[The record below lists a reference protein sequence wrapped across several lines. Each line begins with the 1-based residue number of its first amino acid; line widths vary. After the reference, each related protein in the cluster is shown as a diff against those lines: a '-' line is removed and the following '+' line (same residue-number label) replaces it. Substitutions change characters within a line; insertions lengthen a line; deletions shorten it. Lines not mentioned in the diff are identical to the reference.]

1 MQFQRTK
8 TYRYIRLLLH
18 KGIKWLSARISQR
31 NYQILVAIA
40 IGIVAGLA
48 AVVLKFSVATVREW
62 MQGNDPT
69 HGKIGFVF
77 FPIIGILLT
86 RLYLKYG
93 LRRPLDIGMVGLI
106 YAISRKKVN
115 LPSFETFAHLISS
128 SLTVGL
134 GGSVGLEAPIVRTGS
149 AIGSNL
155 ARLLRVGRKR
165 QTLFLACGAAAG
177 MAAIFNSPVAAVI
190 FAFEILITD
199 IGLPAFIPLLI
210 SAATGAVVARF
221 FYYEQLFYLPTQGW
235 SVETIPFF
243 VLTGIVCG
251 FYSTY
256 LIRSIPVFDGW
267 IIKIKRPLVRLLL
280 GGLALG
286 LLIFLMPP
294 LFGEGYKTI
303 NQLFQGNY
311 ANIMENSL
319 FYRFAENS
327 FWVIILFALVILMAK
342 AAATSFTIALGGNG
356 GVFAPSMFAGGTLG
370 FICAAAFNQLGFI
383 QLPVADFVAVG
394 MAGILSG
401 VIKSPLTGIF
411 LIAEITGGYSLF
423 VPLMIVSAISY
434 FVTFYFEP
442 QSIFTRTLYAK
453 GMWAPSH
460 EKDKVI
466 LQNMSLMPLVESNFS
481 VLHPKQ
487 TLGEF
492 VQIIAHSKRNLFP
505 VVDEDQEFLGI
516 ILLDDVREVMFQPP
530 QYAELLVADLL
541 HQPPAILQ
549 HDDPMEKVMGLFEE
563 HQAWNLP
570 VVKEGKYLGF
580 ISKSTILGHYRELLQ
595 DRSVSM

>member
-8 TYRYIRLLLH
+8 IYRYFRLLTH

-62 MQGNDPT
+62 MKGNDPT

-86 RLYLKYG
+86 RLYFRYG
-93 LRRPLDIGMVGLI
+93 LRRKLEIGSAGLI
-106 YAISRKKVN
+106 FAISRKKVN

-128 SLTVGL
+128 SLTVGF

-177 MAAIFNSPVAAVI
+177 LAAIFNSPVAGVI
-190 FAFEILITD
+190 FAFEVLITD

-221 FYYEQLFYLPTQGW
+221 FYYEQLFYLPTHGW
-235 SVETIPFF
+235 TAETIPFF
-243 VLTGIVCG
+243 VLTGIACG

-256 LIRSIPVFDGW
+256 LIRSIPVFEGL
-267 IIKIKRPLVRLLL
+267 ITKIQRPLVRLIL

-294 LFGEGYKTI
+294 LFGEGYETI
-303 NQLFQGNY
+303 NQLFQGSY
-311 ANIMENSL
+311 SKIMENSL
-319 FYRFAENS
+319 FYRFAGNS
-327 FWVIILFALVILMAK
+327 VWVIIGFAVAILMAK
-342 AAATSFTIALGGNG
+342 TAATSFTIALGGNG
-356 GVFAPSMFAGGTLG
+356 GIFAPSMFAGGTLG
-370 FICAAAFNQLGFI
+370 FILAATFNQLGFL

-394 MAGILSG
+394 MAGIMSG

-423 VPLMIVSAISY
+423 IPLMIVSAISY

-442 QSIFTRTLYAK
+442 HSIFTRTLYEK
-453 GMWAPSH
+453 GIWAPSH
-460 EKDKVI
+460 EKDKII
-466 LQNMSLMPLVESNFS
+466 LQNMDLLQLVESNFS
-481 VLHPKQ
+481 VLRPQQ

-492 VQIIAHSKRNLFP
+492 VKIIAQSKRNLFP
-505 VVDEDQEFLGI
+505 VVDEEEQFLGI
-516 ILLDDVREVMFQPP
+516 ILLDDVREVMFQPQ
-530 QYAELLVADLL
+530 QYKELLVADLF

-549 HDDPMEKVMGLFEE
+549 YDDSMDKVMNIFEE

-570 VVKEGKYLGF
+570 VVKEGKYMGF
-580 ISKSTILGHYRELLQ
+580 VSKSTILGHYRELLQ